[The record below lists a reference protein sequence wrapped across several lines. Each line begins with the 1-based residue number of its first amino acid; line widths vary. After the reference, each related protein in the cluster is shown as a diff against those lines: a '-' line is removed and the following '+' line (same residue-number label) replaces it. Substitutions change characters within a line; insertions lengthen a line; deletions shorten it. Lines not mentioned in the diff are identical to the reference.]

1 MFTYQIK
8 KYAKYALT
16 IASVFL
22 TLASMSVQA
31 ALPIKEIALK
41 SGAKLYFI
49 ETRAIPM
56 VDIGIDFTAG
66 NYYDPAGKAGL
77 SDLTASMMNKGSK
90 IAGKGKGEAYI
101 ADTVSDK
108 GAILGFN
115 SSSEN
120 SSLRIRSLS
129 RSDVLNP
136 LVDEVADIVANPTFD
151 ATILDREKAREISA
165 LKEAES
171 KPEFML
177 SKQFQSMVYRQYPLG
192 IPTTKES
199 ITAIKADDLKKFHQ
213 RYYQAASANVL
224 IVGDL
229 DQARA
234 VAIAEKLT
242 ANLPKGE
249 ALPQSMAALEVL
261 PKRPADQRE
270 VRLANPSQQA
280 HIRMG
285 LTGVPR
291 NDPDYFPLM
300 VGNYILG
307 GGGFVSRL
315 MNEVREKRGLA
326 YSVSSYF
333 YPGKTSGIF
342 VAGLQTK
349 KDQADQALSVM
360 RTTIEQFVKDGPT
373 DKELKA
379 AKDNLING
387 FPLRIDSNRKL
398 LDNMSSIAWN
408 GLPLDTLDVWTQN
421 VNKVTREDIER
432 AFKKHL
438 DVDRMVTVVVGAK

>member
-1 MFTYQIK
+1 MRLTVSFR
-8 KYAKYALT
+8 KYVLPMTVVCLT
-16 IASVFL
+16 FL
-22 TLASMSVQA
+22 STQVIA
-31 ALPIKEIALK
+31 ALPIKEIPLK

-66 NYYDPAGKAGL
+66 DYYDPTGKAGV

-90 IAGKGKGEAYI
+90 IAGKIQGEAFI

-108 GAILGFN
+108 GAVLSFN
-115 SSSEN
+115 ASSEN

-136 LVDEVADIVANPTFD
+136 LIAEVADIAAYPIFD
-151 ATILDREKAREISA
+151 AAILDREKAREISA
-165 LKEAES
+165 LKESES
-171 KPEFML
+171 KPEYML

-192 IPTTKES
+192 IAATKES
-199 ITAIKADDLKKFHQ
+199 ITAIKADDLKKFHA

-234 VAIAEKLT
+234 IEIAERLT

-249 ALPQSMAALEVL
+249 PLPKPMLPLDAL

-270 VRLANPSQQA
+270 IRLSNPSQQA

-285 LTGVPR
+285 MTGVAR
-291 NDPDYFPLM
+291 SDPDYFPLL

-333 YPGKTSGIF
+333 YPGKTTGIF

-360 RTTIEQFVKDGPT
+360 RTTIEQFVKNGPT
-373 DKELKA
+373 EQELKA

-398 LDNMSSIAWN
+398 LDNLSSIAWN

-421 VNKVTREDIER
+421 VNKVTREDIEK
-432 AFKKHL
+432 AFQKHL
-438 DVDRMVTVVVGAK
+438 DVERMVTVVVGAQ